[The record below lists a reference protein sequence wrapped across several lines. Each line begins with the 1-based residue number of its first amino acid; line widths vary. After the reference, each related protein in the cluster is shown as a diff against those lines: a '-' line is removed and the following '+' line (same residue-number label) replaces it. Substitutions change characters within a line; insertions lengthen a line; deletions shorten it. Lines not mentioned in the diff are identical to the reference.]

1 MEEYIKTAQV
11 YAIGYGVNILLAL
24 AILIIGTWIAKVIT
38 KSAVKL
44 MTARN
49 VDATLI
55 KFVGGLVK
63 AILYIFVIIAAIDKA
78 GIESTSFVAILGAAG
93 LAVGFALQGSLSNFA
108 SGVMLIIFKPVKVG
122 DFVEAAGVMGTVE
135 EVGIFVT
142 TLNTPD
148 NKVIYVPN
156 SQMGGGIITNYSVKD
171 TRRVDMEFGIGYT
184 DDIDKARSVILE
196 ILSNDKRILKDPPPQ
211 VAVGTLADSSVNF
224 KVRPWVNASDYW
236 GVYFDTT
243 ENIKKKFDANNISIP
258 FPQTDVHLY
267 NVNENENEN

>member
-1 MEEYIKTAQV
+1 MEEYIKIAQDYV
-11 YAIGYGVNILLAL
+11 LGYGVNILIAL
-24 AILIIGTWIAKVIT
+24 AILIIGTWIAKAIT

-44 MTARN
+44 MTSRN

-55 KFVGGLVK
+55 KFVGGLIK

-108 SGVMLIIFKPVKVG
+108 SGVMLIIFKPIKVG
-122 DFVEAAGVMGTVE
+122 DFVESAGVMGVVE

-148 NKVIYVPN
+148 NKVVYVPN

-171 TRRVDMEFGIGYT
+171 TRRVDMEFGIGYS
-184 DDIDKARSVILE
+184 DDIDKARTVILE
-196 ILSNDKRILKDPPPQ
+196 VLSSDSRILKDPAPD
-211 VAVGTLADSSVNF
+211 VFVGTLADSSVNF
-224 KVRPWVNASDYW
+224 KVRPWVNAADYW
-236 GVYFDTT
+236 GVYFDVT

-258 FPQTDVHLY
+258 FPQTDVHLF
-267 NVNENENEN
+267 NVNEN